1 MNTIL
6 STISL
11 KAGWIKFKKV
21 VLGIDE
27 NNEYGYEITGATG
40 NKNAKHN
47 HIIGKHPNFLIGLR
61 EKWEN
66 ADSANT
72 KAIEHVND
80 RRLQAEARQYI
91 DKLDNGEYFNP
102 DRSLK
107 QEFYSDWKKT
117 NGNKYAREAFAELI
131 GYDSEN
137 VDENTFNSTLLQA
150 YRNGDLMATYMTW
163 AVDYNDDEQEIGFVM
178 RDLQGL
184 AQAKGT
190 EVKGLVDQAAAGAP
204 GFAQISE
211 KLEADA
217 TASAEVRAERFF
229 GFSCDQ
235 LCMLTKNVD
244 QATQAAAG
252 IADQN
257 YCDVPGTFIIGKF
270 RCQGGASTPVEGSSS
285 QHRNAMTCEVMEGVT
300 ETEGY
305 FFAAA
310 KEWVEVVEG
319 EVSDSLSADFRAAMG
334 Q

>member
-1 MNTIL
+1 MMIRGIMIVLVLCMMSLISAHPQQSL
-6 STISL
+6 SPNQSL
-11 KAGWIKFKKV
+11 
-21 VLGIDE
+21 
-27 NNEYGYEITGATG
+27 
-40 NKNAKHN
+40 
-47 HIIGKHPNFLIGLR
+47 R
-61 EKWEN
+61 
-66 ADSANT
+66 
-72 KAIEHVND
+72 
-80 RRLQAEARQYI
+80 AEARFVEAKGFKSQLEAWRASA
-91 DKLDNGEYFNP
+91 KLKYCAIRAVVKKAGEKHPVAFFAAQTAA
-102 DRSLK
+102 K
-107 QEFYSDWKKT
+107 IGAKT
-117 NGNKYAREAFAELI
+117 LVGIATVGISELVADTAAVIKTGYKTTTDYATELSKI
-131 GYDSEN
+131 KA
-137 VDENTFNSTLLQA
+137 STLTTSAKMACGSLSTGKALGAFMKDGLVAFVEVETGVNLQTV
-150 YRNGDLMATYMTW
+150 Y
-163 AVDYNDDEQEIGFVM
+163 EESGF
-178 RDLQGL
+178 G
-184 AQAKGT
+184 QALDTART

-300 ETEGY
+300 ETEGS

-319 EVSDSLSADFRAAMG
+319 EVSDSLSADFHAAMG